1 MNVSSFFSYN
11 NYMKQ
16 ILKIKKRLNMYKY
29 KKIRNVYKF
38 ILIGISFLIS
48 LIIII
53 YIKENRYFEEE
64 VIYSKNINQ
73 SMKLNNLYD
82 SKKKKVFIDVF
93 SKENINLESEKIFG
107 RLLIEKINLDYM
119 VLNEYTEEN
128 LKTLLCRLNGDNI
141 SENITIIGHNYED
154 GTFFSNLN
162 KLDINDEIKL
172 IINNKEY
179 MFFVY
184 KIYEVFEYDLEPLKQ
199 NGYSEITLI
208 TCNNINKKRYIIK
221 AKR

>member
-1 MNVSSFFSYN
+1 
-11 NYMKQ
+11 
-16 ILKIKKRLNMYKY
+16 MYKY